1 MKKFVIFLIPIIG
14 MILAG
19 TCISIF
25 IAPMSPGLLRAI
37 LTATL
42 GVIFSLLLYSLI
54 EFIFRK
60 TSVNKIIGINLKNC
74 FLGSMLGLTVSF
86 FCGLGFFI
94 THNYSIQWLMLV
106 HNLHIRILNNI
117 SPALLEEI
125 VFRHGIVHAGYIIFG
140 EKIALLLG
148 SIPFGL
154 LHLIGIFFGQP
165 VGVLQVIGISLGG
178 LLLSYTYIEWGL
190 GAVVGLHLIWNTF
203 SVQWSEAFGIDIKSG
218 PAQIE
223 GSISTIIV
231 LALICLI
238 FMINRKCKKS

>member
-1 MKKFVIFLIPIIG
+1 MKKFVLFLIPIIG
-14 MILAG
+14 LIIAG
-19 TCISIF
+19 SCIAVF
-25 IAPMSPGLLRAI
+25 IAPMSPGLTRAI

-42 GVIFSLLLYSLI
+42 GIIFSLLLFYFI

-60 TSVNKIIGINLKNC
+60 ASINKIIGIKLRNIFFGLI
-74 FLGSMLGLTVSF
+74 LGLAVSF
-86 FCGLGFFI
+86 FCGIGFLI
-94 THNYSIQWLMLV
+94 THNYTIQWLMLV

-125 VFRHGIVHAGYIIFG
+125 VFRHGIVHAGYVIFG
-140 EKIALLLG
+140 EKIALILG

-165 VGVLQVIGISLGG
+165 VGMLQVIGISLGG

-223 GSISTIIV
+223 GSFSTIVI
-231 LALICLI
+231 LALTCLI
-238 FMINRKCKKS
+238 FIIYRNRKKS